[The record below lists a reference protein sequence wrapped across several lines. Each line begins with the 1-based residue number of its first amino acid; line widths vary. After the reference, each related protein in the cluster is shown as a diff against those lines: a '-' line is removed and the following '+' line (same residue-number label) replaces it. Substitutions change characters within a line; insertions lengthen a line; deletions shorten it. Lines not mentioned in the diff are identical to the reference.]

1 MPPQT
6 EGFHVLKTIGSFLAD
21 GNHSEKIATS
31 KEQTS
36 TREEKIKTLMGMIE
50 NHRNPEKSQNP

>member
-21 GNHSEKIATS
+21 GNHSNFEGTNLYPRRKNQNFDGTNWDRGGH
-31 KEQTS
+31 
-36 TREEKIKTLMGMIE
+36 RESFTQV
-50 NHRNPEKSQNP
+50 H